1 MFGSRYSSL
10 VNLKYKQY
18 YTINFLVCVSI
29 LFIVPEFGEF
39 VRGNY
44 SKNNNFGWRWDSVCE
59 HTHEGVGTGAT
70 FGVFLNENDYQL
82 YYHSDSHSY
91 LCLVPICG
99 TTFLVSICGTQVSIL
114 GTLVCVPL
122 YET

>member
-44 SKNNNFGWRWDSVCE
+44 SKNNNFTWRLDSVCG
-59 HTHEGVGTGAT
+59 HTHDLGGGLRP
-70 FGVFLNENDYQL
+70 FGVFPNENDYHL
-82 YYHSDSHSY
+82 HSY
-91 LCLVPICG
+91 LRLTRKC
-99 TTFLVSICGTQVSIL
+99 
-114 GTLVCVPL
+114 
-122 YET
+122 E

>member
-29 LFIVPEFGEF
+29 LFIVPEFGVA

-44 SKNNNFGWRWDSVCE
+44 SKNNNFTWRLDSVCG
-59 HTHEGVGTGAT
+59 HTHDLGGLGVDFRG
-70 FGVFLNENDYQL
+70 F
-82 YYHSDSHSY
+82 SK
-91 LCLVPICG
+91 
-99 TTFLVSICGTQVSIL
+99 
-114 GTLVCVPL
+114 
-122 YET
+122 